1 MGTRVTR
8 RDVVVG
14 AAGALALATSV
25 SDRVKAQEQKP
36 NVLFILA
43 DDLGYADVSCYGRRE
58 YATTNIDRLAQ
69 GGMKF
74 MHAYANSAVCSATRT
89 ALITGRYQYRY
100 PLGLEEPLITRD
112 VGLAPEVPTLPS
124 LLKKAGYATALI
136 GKWHLGEPPKYGPQK
151 SGYDRFYGF
160 IPCCSDYFNHKDL
173 LWDGS
178 EKADD
183 NGYLTDLLA
192 NRAATTVAEFA
203 RARMP
208 FLISLHFNAPHWP
221 WEGPEDQ
228 EEARRVTPPG
238 GGGLIRLLHYDGGSL
253 ATYAKMVLAMD
264 TAIGRVLT
272 ALERAGVSQNT
283 IVIFTSDNGGE
294 RYSDTWPFSGKKQE
308 LLEGG
313 IRIPAIVRWP
323 GQVRAG
329 ATSNQTIMSMDWVPT
344 LLAAAGIASD
354 PSSPPDGIDI
364 APQLK
369 GAAAVS
375 RKLFWR
381 YKYNAQQAMRDGGW
395 KYLKIQDN
403 TFLFNL
409 IDDPLERANLK
420 ERRRDIYDRMA
431 AEWRT
436 WDATMLPLDPNSY
449 SSGFGGDVLA
459 DHIGAPSPPARGALE
474 STGR

>member
-1 MGTRVTR
+1 MGTKVTR

-14 AAGALALATSV
+14 AAGALTLATSV
-25 SDRVKAQEQKP
+25 TERVKAQQPKP

-58 YATTNIDRLAQ
+58 YRTANIDRLAQ
-69 GGMKF
+69 GGMRF

-100 PLGLEEPLITRD
+100 PLGLEEPLIMRD

-136 GKWHLGEPPKYGPQK
+136 GKWHLGGPPKYGPQR

-183 NGYLTDLLA
+183 GGYLTDLLA
-192 NRAATTVAEFA
+192 DRAATTVADFA
-203 RARMP
+203 RARTP

-228 EEARRVTPPG
+228 EEARRVTPPSG
-238 GGGLIRLLHYDGGSL
+238 GNILRLFHIDGGSL

-272 ALERAGVSQNT
+272 ALERAGVAQNT
-283 IVIFTSDNGGE
+283 IVIFSSDNGGE
-294 RYSDTWPFSGKKQE
+294 RFSDTWPFSGKKTE

-329 ATSNQTIMSMDWVPT
+329 TTSNQTIISMDWVPT
-344 LLAAAGIASD
+344 LLAAAGGATD

-364 APQLK
+364 GPQLR
-369 GAAAVS
+369 GAPSVS

-381 YKYNAQQAMRDGGW
+381 YKNNAQQAMRDGDW

-403 TFLFNL
+403 TFLFNVV
-409 IDDPLERANLK
+409 DDPLERANLK
-420 ERRRDIYDRMA
+420 DRRRDIYDRLA
-431 AEWRT
+431 AEWRA
-436 WDATMLPLDPNSY
+436 WDATMLPLDPDSY
-449 SSGFGGDVLA
+449 SGGFGGSVLA
-459 DHIGAPSPPARGALE
+459 DHIGAPATPRGALE
-474 STGR
+474 GTTR